1 VLTPARRRLRL
12 AGLLLVAVL
21 TAAAAGALAAE
32 RGSPPPAR
40 SPAPAPA
47 APAPPAR
54 VPDVPRQRVLPPIA
68 APSGPRFALPAGGAF
83 GVRLRGG
90 GPRGG
95 ALVDL
100 DSGRVLWA
108 RGWRTPRLLASVTKV
123 MTALVA
129 VEALRP
135 GERVRVSRRAA
146 EVRGSRAGLV
156 AGARPTAD
164 ALLHGLMLPSGNDAA
179 IALAEGVAGS
189 EAAFVRRMNA
199 RARAWGLR
207 CTRYTTASGLGRGG
221 YGGPG
226 SVSCPAD
233 LAELA
238 RRALAAP
245 RLARIVRRRTARVD
259 GGRGPLRLATT
270 NPLLRAGVPGV
281 LGLKTGWTPRAG
293 RCLVAV
299 VERGG
304 RRYAA
309 ILLDDPD
316 PGTTARRLLAAAE
329 RA

>member
-1 VLTPARRRLRL
+1 MLTPARRRLRL
-12 AGLLLVAVL
+12 VVLLLVAAV

-32 RGSPPPAR
+32 REGEPLARPPAG
-40 SPAPAPA
+40 AAPA
-47 APAPPAR
+47 APPVR

-68 APSGPRFALPAGGAF
+68 APSGPEFALPAGAAF
-83 GVRLRGG
+83 AVRLRGG

-135 GERVRVSRRAA
+135 DERVRVSRRAA
-146 EVRGSRAGLV
+146 KVRGSRAGLV